1 MYSLNTTAA
10 RQADERSGRIAE
22 IGKYLGMFTRAED
35 VTSSKLTRGIDF
47 AFETQDK
54 QSANFTLWT
63 YNKEGKELY
72 GFKQLQA
79 LMACMRVRDM
89 APKKAIVRKW
99 DRTSEGMVDVEGM
112 VFDALMGKP
121 IGILFETE
129 EYQKFENNVPTTVG
143 MRVVPAYFFDA
154 QSEMTASEILDKKV
168 QPVQL
173 AKLVQTLRHRPLRKA
188 AGGAPAAGGGG
199 APAGGNGFDDDD
211 IPFAAAFARQA
222 WSAI

>member
-10 RQADERSGRIAE
+10 RQADERSGRITE
-22 IGKYLGMFTRAED
+22 IGKYIGTFTRAED
-35 VTSSKLTRGIDF
+35 VNSAKGTRGIDF
-47 AFETQDK
+47 AFETQAK

-143 MRVVPAYFFDA
+143 TKVVPAYFFEA
-154 QSEMTASEILDKKV
+154 QTEMTASEILDKKV

-173 AKLVQTLRHRPLRKA
+173 AKLILTLHHRPLRKS
-188 AGGAPAAGGGG
+188 AGAAPATGSG
-199 APAGGNGFDDDD
+199 APAGGNGFEDDD
-211 IPFAAAFARQA
+211 IPF
-222 WSAI
+222 

>member
-22 IGKYLGMFTRAED
+22 IGKYVGIFTRAED
-35 VTSSKLTRGIDF
+35 IASPKGTRGIDF
-47 AFETQDK
+47 AFETHDK

-63 YNKEGKELY
+63 YNKENKEIY

-79 LMACMRVRDM
+79 LMACLRVRDM
-89 APKKAIVRKW
+89 APKKAVVRKW
-99 DRTSEGMVDVEGM
+99 DRHSQGMVDIDGM
-112 VFDALMGKP
+112 IFDALMNKP

-129 EYQKFENNVPTTVG
+129 EYQKFENNVPTDVG
-143 MRVVPAYFFDA
+143 TKVVPAYFFDA

-173 AKLVQTLRHRPLRKA
+173 AKLVQTLRHRPLRRSA
-188 AGGAPAAGGGG
+188 AGASAADAPAGGGG
-199 APAGGNGFDDDD
+199 FADGD
-211 IPFAAAFARQA
+211 IPFTAAYTRAA
-222 WSAI
+222 WSAL

>member
-22 IGKYLGMFTRAED
+22 IGKYLGAFTRAED
-35 VTSSKLTRGIDF
+35 VSSNKGTRGIDF

-79 LMACMRVRDM
+79 LMACMRVREM

-99 DRTSEGMVDVEGM
+99 DRTAQGMVDVEGM
-112 VFDALMGKP
+112 IFEALMGKP
-121 IGILFETE
+121 VGILFETE
-129 EYQKFENNVPTTVG
+129 EYQKFENNVPTDVG
-143 MRVVPAYFFDA
+143 TKVVPAYFFDA

-173 AKLVQTLRHRPLRKA
+173 AKLIQTLRHRPLRKS
-188 AGGAPAAGGGG
+188 AGAAPAAGSGT
-199 APAGGNGFDDDD
+199 PTGGNGFEDDD
-211 IPFAAAFARQA
+211 IPF
-222 WSAI
+222 